1 MYQLWI
7 YGFPMVFSPIAELAA
22 LDCASPATERNPRDC
37 CRFRKAG
44 DLPMGGPKLDK
55 MKGLKGQRVKG
66 RTAAAF

>member
-55 MKGLKGQRVKG
+55 MK
-66 RTAAAF
+66 